1 MLGVSVPQP
10 NLGFSGTDDRCDL
23 YGPDHLIHWIHFNHS
38 MGEPSEV
45 IPVAAAVDDDGLVH
59 IEGDDVSLLRWNH
72 RPALLRD
79 APHGF
84 GGVTV
89 SNPRGHISAV
99 PTESSFAGARTPLRI
114 APRLPTVASLSMH
127 RHEVVRRRDDGVL
140 DMMARP
146 AAR

>member
-1 MLGVSVPQP
+1 
-10 NLGFSGTDDRCDL
+10 L

-114 APRLPTVASLSMH
+114 APRYALGDLG
-127 RHEVVRRRDDGVL
+127 R
-140 DMMARP
+140 MANCAINIRLRSHAGIAEEP
-146 AAR
+146 DETHQR